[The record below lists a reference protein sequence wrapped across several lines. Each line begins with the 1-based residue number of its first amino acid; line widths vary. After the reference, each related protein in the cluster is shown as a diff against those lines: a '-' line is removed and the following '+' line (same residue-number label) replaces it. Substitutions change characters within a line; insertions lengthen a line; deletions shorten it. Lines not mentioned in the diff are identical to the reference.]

1 MDRARPAAHIRS
13 LFFDHEIGIEEI
25 SLLVGHN
32 GTDTTERVYRR
43 RSRPVRRFAAT
54 AVNRIPHDVGW
65 HPHLKRKEGPI
76 G

>member
-13 LFFDHEIGIEEI
+13 LFFDHGIGVEEF
-25 SLLVGHN
+25 SLLVGYK

-43 RSRPVRRFAAT
+43 RLRPVRRFAAT

-65 HPHLKRKEGPI
+65 YPI
-76 G
+76 